1 MKYIILIGDG
11 MSDDPIERL
20 GGKTTLQAAKTPN
33 MDKIS
38 SEGEFGLFKSVPEGY
53 PPGSD
58 VANMSILGYA
68 PAKYYTGGRAPLE
81 AASIGVD
88 LAKGDV
94 AFRCNLVT
102 IGGGEEGRVMT
113 DYSAGHITTEE
124 AEGIIETL
132 DKEFKEDGVRFYTGT
147 SYRHL
152 MVWADG
158 KSKYKMTPPHDISD
172 KVITPE
178 HLPSGDGVEMI
189 MHLMER
195 SVELLKDHPVN
206 EARRAA
212 GKNTADCIWLWG
224 QGRPPQMPTFKESYN
239 LTGAIISAVD
249 LMKGLGVFAGLE
261 VIEVEGATGYIDTNY
276 KGKAFAAL
284 ESLDRHD
291 FVCVHVEAPDEA
303 GHQGILEDKL
313 QAIEDFDGKIVGP
326 ILEGA
331 TEKFGAD
338 GFKLMIIT
346 DHPTPVELKTHT
358 MDDVPYAIYGGS
370 AEPSG
375 LTFSEVEARKSSIK
389 KTDPA
394 AFLKGFLDQ

>member
-11 MSDDPIERL
+11 MSDNPIERL

-38 SEGEFGLFKSVPEGY
+38 MEGEFGLFESVPEGY

-58 VANMSILGYA
+58 VANLSILGYA
-68 PAKYYTGGRAPLE
+68 PAKYYTGRAPLE

-102 IGGGEEGRVMT
+102 IGGGEEGRVMV

-124 AEGIIETL
+124 AADIIATL

-158 KSKYKMTPPHDISD
+158 KSNYNMTPPHDISD
-172 KVITPE
+172 QVIQPE
-178 HLPSGDGVEMI
+178 HLPTGDGVEMI

-206 EARRAA
+206 LARKAA

-224 QGRPPQMPTFKESYN
+224 QGRAPQMPTFKDSYN
-239 LTGAIISAVD
+239 ISGGIISAVD
-249 LMKGLGVFAGLE
+249 LMKGIGIFAGLE
-261 VIEVEGATGYIDTNY
+261 VIEVDGATGYIDTNY
-276 KGKAFAAL
+276 EGKASAAL
-284 ESLDRHD
+284 DSLDRND
-291 FVCVHVEAPDEA
+291 FICVHVEAPDEA
-303 GHQGILEDKL
+303 GHQGLLDVKL
-313 QAIEDFDGKIVGP
+313 QAIEDFDAKIVAP
-326 ILEGA
+326 IFKGA
-331 TEKFGAD
+331 VDKFGAD
-338 GFKLMIIT
+338 GFKLMIVT

-358 MDDVPYAIYGGS
+358 SDAVPFAIYGG
-370 AEPSG
+370 AATPGG

-394 AFLKGFLDQ
+394 EFIKEFLGVE

>member
-20 GGKTTLQAAKTPN
+20 GGKTTLQAASTPN

-38 SEGEFGLFKSVPEGY
+38 MEGEFGLFQSVPEGY

-58 VANMSILGYA
+58 VANLSILGYA
-68 PAKYYTGGRAPLE
+68 PAKYYTGRAPLE
-81 AASIGVD
+81 AASIGVE

-102 IGGGEEGRVMT
+102 IGGGEEGRIMA

-124 AEGIIETL
+124 AEDIIATL

-152 MVWADG
+152 MVWANG
-158 KSKYKMTPPHDISD
+158 KSNYKMTPPHDISD
-172 KVITPE
+172 KVIAPE
-178 HLPSGDGVEMI
+178 HLPTGEGVEMI

-206 EARRAA
+206 LARKAA

-224 QGRPPQMPTFKESYN
+224 QGRAPQMPTFKDSYN
-239 LTGAIISAVD
+239 ISGAIISAVD
-249 LMKGLGVFAGLE
+249 LMKGIGIFAGLE

-276 KGKAFAAL
+276 AGKADAAL
-284 ESLDRHD
+284 DSLDRND
-291 FVCVHVEAPDEA
+291 FICVHVEAPDEA
-303 GHQGILEDKL
+303 GHQGSLEDKL
-313 QAIEDFDGKIVGP
+313 QAIEDFDAKIVAP
-326 ILEGA
+326 VFKGA
-331 TEKFGAD
+331 LDKFGPD
-338 GFKLMIIT
+338 GFKLMIVT

-358 MDDVPYAIYGGS
+358 SDAVPFAIYGGS
-370 AEPSG
+370 AAPG
-375 LTFSEVEARKSSIK
+375 ALTFSEVEARKSSIK

-394 AFLKGFLDQ
+394 VFIKDFLRVD